1 MNDHVGN
8 FIRRGV
14 DFYGAVESLHS
25 VPRSP
30 DLNPVEKFWSW
41 LRRRLQALD
50 DDDLRRGRPPLG
62 KKEYKQRVR
71 RVCRSR
77 RAQQVA
83 AACASGLHKV
93 CREVIAK
100 KGAATKG

>member
-1 MNDHVGN
+1 M
-8 FIRRGV
+8 
-14 DFYGAVESLHS
+14 ESLHS

-30 DLNPVEKFWSW
+30 NFNPVEKFWSW

-83 AACASGLHKV
+83 AACASGLHNV

-100 KGAATKG
+100 TSAATKG